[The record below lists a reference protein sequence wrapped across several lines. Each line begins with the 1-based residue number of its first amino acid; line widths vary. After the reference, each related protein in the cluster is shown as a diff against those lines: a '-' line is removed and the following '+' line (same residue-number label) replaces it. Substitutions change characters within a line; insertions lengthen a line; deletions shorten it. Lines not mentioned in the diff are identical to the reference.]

1 LRKFLLAATSSLALA
16 LPAFAQNAPVT
27 DGAVQASP
35 DAGLAAQQDEDWGAD
50 ARDASRDSG
59 DDRIE
64 RALPPRGEIEAMGDV
79 ASRTVDA
86 VLDVPIGPIVEAAN
100 PGRRLSRR
108 EREETLGDRASRND
122 PYFRDRVR
130 SEIGSASVGVNAAMR
145 QIAILT
151 PVIQR
156 TMEDAAR
163 RIEDAVRDG
172 RRYDP
177 ED

>member
-1 LRKFLLAATSSLALA
+1 MRRFLLTATSSLALA
-16 LPAFAQNAPVT
+16 APAFAQNGPVADVT
-27 DGAVQASP
+27 VQALP
-35 DAGLAAQQDEDWGAD
+35 DAGQAAQQDDDWRDD
-50 ARDASRDSG
+50 ARNSG

-64 RALPPRGEIEAMGDV
+64 GSLPPRGEIEAMSDV

-130 SEIGSASVGVNAAMR
+130 GEIGAASVGVNAAMR

-151 PVIQR
+151 PVLQR

-172 RRYDP
+172 GHYDP
-177 ED
+177 DD